1 VQAVEVVGGLLAIA
15 FGAIAWLW
23 EQATK
28 HWVELFLSWA
38 LFEIYGLRTTVA
50 SLGKRVDWLQRQA
63 ETNDMNIDR
72 VFDRLDT
79 YRDGRASAT
88 GATMKD
94 HDADRP
100 R

>member
-1 VQAVEVVGGLLAIA
+1 MQAVEVVTGLLAIVFA
-15 FGAIAWLW
+15 AIAWLW

-63 ETNDMNIDR
+63 ETNDINIDR

-79 YRDGRASAT
+79 YRDGGTSAT
-88 GATMKD
+88 GATMED